1 MLFAFLLIVPFNTG
15 FSKLSRFDRY
25 DYFVTLVCVAAAGAM
40 LIAPSMH
47 HRLLFRRQQKD
58 YLVRVGTTV
67 TIVSGGLLTAGLTG
81 ILVLISDVLFG
92 GVTAAVAGVLTAAF
106 VSCLW
111 FAVPLHRRRH
121 EQDRP

>member
-1 MLFAFLLIVPFNTG
+1 VLFAFLLIVPFNTG

-25 DYFVTLVCVAAAGAM
+25 DYFVTLVCVAAAAAL

-121 EQDRP
+121 EQDGP

>member
-67 TIVSGGLLTAGLTG
+67 TNVSGGLLTAGLTG

-121 EQDRP
+121 EQDGP

>member
-121 EQDRP
+121 KQDGP

>member
-25 DYFVTLVCVAAAGAM
+25 DYFVTLVCVAAAAAL

-58 YLVRVGTTV
+58 YLVRVGTAV

-121 EQDRP
+121 EQDGP

>member
-121 EQDRP
+121 EQDGP